1 MSDSTKSL
9 ADQFLQAVQIMARL
23 RSPGGCPWDLEQT
36 HQSLKKYLIE
46 EAYEL
51 LESIDNQDDAE
62 IMEECGDVLLQVLFH
77 ARLAEEEHRF
87 TIQDVLACLCD
98 KLVSRHPHVFGD
110 AKADTPQEV
119 LIRWEKL
126 KNKEKPHRTSVL
138 DGIPPALP
146 ALMKAEKI
154 QKKAAKV
161 GFDWEEIDQVFD
173 KVEEEWAEFRQAY
186 KSYDPA
192 HIQEEMGDLFFALVN
207 VARYV
212 DIDPEEALEKTN
224 QKFIRRFRYIEETVA
239 KQNKTLPECTL
250 AEMDAIWEEAKTLE

>member
-154 QKKAAKV
+154 QK
-161 GFDWEEIDQVFD
+161 
-173 KVEEEWAEFRQAY
+173 
-186 KSYDPA
+186 
-192 HIQEEMGDLFFALVN
+192 
-207 VARYV
+207 
-212 DIDPEEALEKTN
+212 
-224 QKFIRRFRYIEETVA
+224 
-239 KQNKTLPECTL
+239 
-250 AEMDAIWEEAKTLE
+250 